1 MINNSGNWNGWNN
14 YLDRL
19 PDFLLA
25 VVVLILGWIIAKIIE
40 KAIYKG
46 LQKSKLD
53 DKIFPEGAS
62 RKYSSEK
69 IISKIIYFILLVY
82 VFSLFFNILNLTVI
96 TSPLVSMLSSIFGAI
111 PNILKAAII
120 LLVAWLVASGL
131 KFLIKKS
138 GNTLKV
144 HEKLNKWKLLD
155 NNQQQPNLMDKVAN
169 IAFYLVLLLFLPAVL
184 GALNLYGV
192 SEPFANM
199 LQNILAFLPK
209 LLAAAVIILV
219 GWFAAKIVRTIV
231 TSFLQ
236 SIGLESLA
244 NRFGL
249 TKLFE
254 NTSLAFIIGN
264 VIFIFIMIPV
274 VISALEKLDI
284 EGISQPAIN
293 MLNDVLTMIPNIAI
307 AIFLVLLGV
316 WIGKWIKQMVTSL
329 LSGLGL
335 DNYVHKMGI
344 APTTSIANL
353 IGSIAQILVV
363 FLLAVQALNLLG
375 LEFLVTLSTAVVA
388 YLPQVIAAVVIIGVG
403 LWLGVL
409 VKNTLGGLLHGPA
422 FRLLPSVA
430 KYAIIAIT
438 IFMALDQLGVAS
450 SIVTSA
456 FVLILGG
463 LALAFGLAFG
473 LGGKDF
479 AAKRLGKLD
488 AKMDESKINKNDG
501 NSSI

>member
-46 LQKSKLD
+46 LQKTKLD
-53 DKIFPEGAS
+53 DKIFPEGKPK
-62 RKYSSEK
+62 KYSSEK
-69 IISKIIYFILLVY
+69 IISKIIFYILLVY

-131 KFLIKKS
+131 KYLIKKS

-155 NNQQQPNLMDKVAN
+155 NNQQQPNLIDKIAN
-169 IAFYLVLLLFLPAVL
+169 IVFYFVLLLFLPAVL
-184 GALNLYGV
+184 GALDLYGV

-209 LLAAAVIILV
+209 LLAAALIVLV
-219 GWFAAKIVRTIV
+219 GYFAAKIVRTII

-236 SIGLESLA
+236 SVGLESLA
-244 NRFGL
+244 NRFGMA
-249 TKLFE
+249 KLFE
-254 NTSLAFIIGN
+254 KTSLSTIVGN
-264 VIFIFIMIPV
+264 IVFIFIMIPV

-284 EGISQPAIN
+284 DGISQPAVS
-293 MLNDVLTMIPNIAI
+293 MLNDVLTMIPNIAV

-316 WIGKWIKQMVTSL
+316 WIGKWIKQIVSSL
-329 LSGLGL
+329 LSGLGI
-335 DNYVHKMGI
+335 DSYVHKIGI
-344 APTTSIANL
+344 APSTSIANL

-363 FLLAVQALNLLG
+363 FLMAVQALNLLG

-409 VKNTLGGLLHGPA
+409 VKNTLAGLLHGAA
-422 FRLLPSVA
+422 FRLLPSIA
-430 KYAIIAIT
+430 KYSIIAIT

-450 SIVTSA
+450 SIVTAA
-456 FVLILGG
+456 FTLILGG

-479 AAKRLGKLD
+479 AAKRLRKLD
-488 AKMDESKINKNDG
+488 AKMDESGINKNQDD
-501 NSSI
+501 SSM

>member
-40 KAIYKG
+40 KAVYKG
-46 LQKSKLD
+46 LQKTKLD
-53 DKIFPEGAS
+53 DKIFPEGKPK
-62 RKYSSEK
+62 KYSSEK
-69 IISKIIYFILLVY
+69 IISKIIFYILLVY

-131 KFLIKKS
+131 KYLIKKS

-155 NNQQQPNLMDKVAN
+155 NNQQQPNLIDKIAN

-184 GALNLYGV
+184 GALDLYGV

-209 LLAAAVIILV
+209 LLAAALIVLV
-219 GWFAAKIVRTIV
+219 GYFAAKIVRTIV
-231 TSFLQ
+231 SSFLQ
-236 SIGLESLA
+236 SVGLESLA
-244 NRFGL
+244 NRFGMA
-249 TKLFE
+249 KLFE
-254 NTSLAFIIGN
+254 KTPLSTIVGN
-264 VIFIFIMIPV
+264 IVFIFIMIPV

-284 EGISQPAIN
+284 DGISQPAVS
-293 MLNDVLTMIPNIAI
+293 MLNDVLTMIPNIAV

-316 WIGKWIKQMVTSL
+316 WIGKWIKQIVASL
-329 LSGLGL
+329 LSGLGI
-335 DNYVHKMGI
+335 DSYVHKMGI
-344 APTTSIANL
+344 APSTSIANL

-409 VKNTLGGLLHGPA
+409 VKNTLAGLLHGAA
-422 FRLLPSVA
+422 FRLLPSIA
-430 KYAIIAIT
+430 KYSIIAIT

-463 LALAFGLAFG
+463 LTLAFGLAFG

-479 AAKRLGKLD
+479 AAKRLRKLD
-488 AKMDESKINKNDG
+488 AKMDESGLNKNQDD
-501 NSSI
+501 SSM